1 MPIEQFKPLKRRKFL
16 KYIGLTTVGLA
27 AAATLPK
34 LTDRP
39 DQMQISVPV
48 SVPVSAAS
56 PKPDL
61 PEFQGVTTW
70 LNSQALKL
78 ADLNNQVVLIHIW
91 TFACINCQRT
101 LPYVVRWHQDYAAK
115 GLKVIGIHTPEFQFE
130 RDLGNVKKA
139 LKKHDI
145 TYANAIDNDFKMW
158 NAYKNE
164 YWPHL
169 FLADRQGVR
178 RYDHIGEG
186 AYNETEQKILEL
198 LG

>member
-1 MPIEQFKPLKRRKFL
+1 MPIEQFKRRKFL
-16 KYIGLTTVGLA
+16 QYMGLSMAGLTVAT
-27 AAATLPK
+27 TLPK

-39 DQMQISVPV
+39 EQIQI

-56 PKPDL
+56 PKADL

-78 ADLNNQVVLIHIW
+78 ADLHNQVVLIHIW

-169 FLADRQGVR
+169 FLADRQGVL

-186 AYNETEQKILEL
+186 AYDETEQKIREL